1 MRSACP
7 ASGSRSGDVIT
18 RSGLEGRDAGG
29 ARQRLQRQRAA
40 ARRGA
45 VAGRLERLAQ
55 RAGNEAADAT
65 GIAEAHLGLARVHV
79 DVDLA
84 RGKRHV
90 EREQRVA
97 RLGQQIAV
105 GRAHGA
111 DQQLV
116 LHRAAVD
123 EQVLLAGIGP
133 VQGGQAGKPRHAHA
147 LALDVDGQRIVEE
160 IAAHDAPEPGEMAV
174 GPQRLRHELEAGAL
188 ARRQR
193 EADAGVGHG
202 EALHH
207 LRDRHVLGPLGFQ
220 ELEPRRRRRE
230 QLAHLHCRCRG

>member
-1 MRSACP
+1 MRCSPLLAGARP
-7 ASGSRSGDVIT
+7 GDVST

-55 RAGNEAADAT
+55 RAGNEAAHAT

-105 GRAHGA
+105 GGAHGA
-111 DQQLV
+111 DQQPV
-116 LHRAAVD
+116 LHGAAVD

-133 VQGGQAGKPRHAHA
+133 VQGG
-147 LALDVDGQRIVEE
+147 
-160 IAAHDAPEPGEMAV
+160 
-174 GPQRLRHELEAGAL
+174 
-188 ARRQR
+188 
-193 EADAGVGHG
+193 
-202 EALHH
+202 
-207 LRDRHVLGPLGFQ
+207 
-220 ELEPRRRRRE
+220 
-230 QLAHLHCRCRG
+230 